1 MSNQNAILYDNL
13 LRRHT
18 SIQNQINAIPQ
29 LSIEEQSRLV
39 DINEKYSPENQ
50 EKVNNFK
57 ATISCTRTTVKTI
70 VLILP

>member
-18 SIQNQINAIPQ
+18 SIQNQINAVPQ

-57 ATISCTRTTVKTI
+57 QQLI
-70 VLILP
+70 VLEQQLKQLF

>member
-50 EKVNNFK
+50 EKVNNLK
-57 ATISCTRTTVKTI
+57 QQLV
-70 VLILP
+70 VLEQQLKQLF

>member
-18 SIQNQINAIPQ
+18 TIQNQINAIPQ

-50 EKVNNFK
+50 EKVNNLK
-57 ATISCTRTTVKTI
+57 QQLV
-70 VLILP
+70 VLEQQLKQLF